1 MKTGIFSAILFLG
14 GLAFGKTITLNDD
27 QKDDKNLI
35 SYFDFDTGAAD
46 TKNTISWKESF
57 TWNKAGQYGTASSG
71 KAPYK
76 ESMMPNTAFTISFD
90 LNRFTAGTLLTLT
103 TASTDKEWRTVRLL
117 TNDSGCLALTFGG
130 TTKSTAITS
139 ASLDWTTI
147 TLVGTASAS
156 DNNTL
161 SLDLYANGVSQITLN
176 VPKATNWVS
185 DKNITFQFGYF
196 GNANNSSTFDVD
208 NVLIYNKAL
217 SAVEINAITVPEPT
231 TATLSLLALA
241 GLAMRRRRKQ
251 A

>member
-35 SYFDFDTGAAD
+35 SYFNFDIGAAD

-90 LNRFTAGTLLTLT
+90 LNNFTSGTLLTLT
-103 TASTDKEWRTVRLL
+103 TGSTDKAWRTVRLF
-117 TNDSGCLALTFGG
+117 TNDSKQLALTFGEKTQA
-130 TTKSTAITS
+130 TTITS
-139 ASLDWTTI
+139 DTLDWTTI
-147 TLVGTASAS
+147 TLVGTTSKS
-156 DNNTL
+156 NSNTL
-161 SLDLYANGVSQITLN
+161 SLELYANGVSQITLN

-217 SAVEINAITVPEPT
+217 SAVEINAITVPEPA

-241 GLAMRRRRKQ
+241 GLATRRRRKQ